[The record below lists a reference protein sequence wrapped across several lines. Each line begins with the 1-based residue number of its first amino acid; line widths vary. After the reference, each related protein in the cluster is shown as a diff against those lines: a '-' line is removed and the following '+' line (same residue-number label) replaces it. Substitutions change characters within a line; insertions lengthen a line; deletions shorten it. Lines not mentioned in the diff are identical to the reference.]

1 MSIIPGIE
9 NAAPERTLTSSGSA
23 GSPRVRCMN
32 RSRLATWWSISASR
46 SPGQPVAMNAR
57 QASVVM
63 VKPGGTGSASTEV
76 ISARLAPLPP
86 SRAFRS
92 LGARL

>member
-1 MSIIPGIE
+1 
-9 NAAPERTLTSSGSA
+9 
-23 GSPRVRCMN
+23 MN

-46 SPGQPVAMNAR
+46 SSGQPVAMKAR
-57 QASVVM
+57 HASVVM
-63 VKPGGTGSASTEV
+63 VNPGGTGRASTEV

-86 SRAFRS
+86 RRALRS